1 MHLRLDQYLSPLST
15 LLLVTDDDGAL
26 RALDFADHQARMR
39 RLLREHYG
47 EFALNKDKS
56 PRSIIRALDGYF
68 DGDLSALDAVPI
80 AAGGTSFQREVWMA
94 VRAIPPGTT
103 SSYGDIAARIG
114 RPLASRAVGAAN
126 GANPIP
132 IVVPCHRV
140 IGSNG
145 ALTGYGG
152 GLPRKRWLLEHERRY
167 EEHLATTH
175 ADAAGHVARQNAGTK
190 SPKYSACT
198 VWGAPPRG
206 NLPW

>member
-1 MHLRLDQYLSPLST
+1 MHLRLDQYLSSLST

-26 RALDFADHQARMR
+26 RALDFADQLARMR
-39 RLLREHYG
+39 RLLHDHYG
-47 EFALNKDKS
+47 EFVLHRGKS
-56 PRSIIRALDGYF
+56 PRSMIYALDGYF
-68 DGDLSALDAVPI
+68 EGDIGVLDAVPI
-80 AAGGTSFQREVWMA
+80 ATGGTSFQREVWMA

-103 SSYGDIAARIG
+103 SSYGEIAARIG
-114 RPLASRAVGAAN
+114 RPSASRAVGAAN

-132 IVVPCHRV
+132 IIVPCHRV

-167 EEHLATTH
+167 EEHLATAH
-175 ADAAGHVARQNAGTK
+175 ADAAWHGARQNADTK
-190 SPKYSACT
+190 SPKCSACT
-198 VWGAPPRG
+198 VSGAPPMG